1 MRPPKKPEPDA
12 IEVIDVGEDCY
23 IEISKKHNAYTYGIE
38 GFSGKYINNLT
49 YSPKT
54 VTILR

>member
-23 IEISKKHNAYTYGIE
+23 IEISKNIMH
-38 GFSGKYINNLT
+38 
-49 YSPKT
+49 
-54 VTILR
+54 ILMELRVFPENT